1 MRYGQIIMGP
11 AGSGKSTYCK
21 SLFEHCE
28 NIKRTVSVV
37 NLDPAA
43 EQFSYPVSVDIREL
57 VDVDDVMEAEDL
69 RLGPNGGLVF
79 CMEYLVQNLDW
90 LKEQLGE
97 GEDDY
102 FVFDCPGQI
111 ELYTHIPVMRQLVQT
126 LHSWDFSV
134 CGVFLMDAQFLI
146 DAAKFFSGAMAALSA
161 MVQLEVPFVNVISKM
176 DLLSKESA
184 DTLDRYMCPNAPEIL
199 NDLNESLPTRFKKL
213 NEAIAGVL
221 DDYGLVNFLPLNIN
235 DEESLSDLLIYIDN
249 AIQYG
254 EGLEPREDML
264 GDDEEEETEE
274 YYG

>member
-1 MRYGQIIMGP
+1 MRYGQIVMGP

-21 SLFEHCE
+21 HIFEHCE
-28 NIKRTVSVV
+28 NIQRTVSVV

-43 EQFSYPVSVDIREL
+43 EHFSYPVSVDIREL

-79 CMEYLVQNLDW
+79 CMEYLIQNMDW
-90 LKEQLGE
+90 LKTELGD

-102 FVFDCPGQI
+102 FIFDCPGQI
-111 ELYTHIPVMRQLVQT
+111 ELYTHIPVMKQLVET

-146 DAAKFFSGAMAALSA
+146 DAAKFFSGAMSALSA
-161 MVQLEVPFVNVISKM
+161 MVQLEVPFVNVLSKM

-184 DTLDRYMCPNAPEIL
+184 DALERYLSPNTVEIV
-199 NDLNESLPTRFKKL
+199 NDLNARLPARFKKL
-213 NEAIAGVL
+213 NQAIAGVI

-235 DEESLSDLLIYIDN
+235 DEESMNDLLIYIDN

-264 GDDEEEETEE
+264 GDEADEDF
-274 YYG
+274 

>member
-21 SLFEHCE
+21 HIFEHCE
-28 NIKRTVSVV
+28 NIHRTVSVV

-43 EQFSYPVSVDIREL
+43 EHFSYPVSIDIREL

-79 CMEYLVQNLDW
+79 CMEYLVQNMDW
-90 LKEQLGE
+90 LKNELGE

-102 FVFDCPGQI
+102 FIFDCPGQI

-146 DAAKFFSGAMAALSA
+146 DAAKFFSGAMSALSA
-161 MVQLEVPFVNVISKM
+161 MVQLEVPFLNVLSKM
-176 DLLSKESA
+176 DLLGKESA
-184 DTLDRYMCPNAPEIL
+184 KAIERYLEPNTVEIV
-199 NDLNESLPTRFKKL
+199 NDLNARLPMRFKKL
-213 NEAIAGVL
+213 NEAIAGVIE
-221 DDYGLVNFLPLNIN
+221 DYGLVNFLPLNIN
-235 DEESLSDLLIYIDN
+235 EGESLNDLLIYIDN

-264 GDDEEEETEE
+264 GDEAEEDF
-274 YYG
+274 